1 MNSKQ
6 NASHSGNM
14 LRARCILIS
23 GIDGSGKTTLTKQI
37 AMDLQSHGCKHKL
50 VWIKAEHTFAFLISR
65 ILTAVGWRRSIA
77 NPNGVIITRL
87 ELPDNWFTRRI
98 WPLIE
103 FISVIPNIIFK
114 VKIPLL
120 LGNWV
125 LLDRF
130 TVDTIV
136 SVSLKV
142 KKSHFEKSFLAEL
155 LLSMIPKNC
164 VFFHLDIDL
173 ATMLK
178 RRPDIELSLGEV
190 KSALKLHIT
199 LSRRMNAITLKT
211 GVMTIEESR
220 KKILDVLFPR
230 LVPGISLEQR
240 TKLDFSI
247 VVPTCN
253 RTPRLKRLLL
263 SILRQEIL
271 PNTIVVVDQSDDSS
285 TLELANTMKPEF
297 SNKNI
302 SFKYVHT
309 NEKNSAR
316 ARNLG
321 AEYSNAKIVFLID
334 DDVTIPE
341 VYTKEILQV
350 YKTIPDAIGVQGLI
364 ANRGETEMRT
374 LSNRLEN
381 HLRRAFFLSHYGGN
395 SWNVMPSIN
404 DVVPFPLTRIIR
416 MQRMQGCCSYKREV
430 LSTFRFDEKL
440 EGWSF
445 LEDFELSYRVYKA
458 NIGSLYLT
466 PNARIVH
473 EEHMHMSGSAKVEAC
488 KKIVNRAYVFSK
500 LFRLSLRNCLIFY
513 WSIFGFQLTTI
524 MGTILGRRK
533 NKDKRMAIYLIEALF
548 YMLKH
553 YNEIKRQ
560 DLKGLCL

>member
-1 MNSKQ
+1 
-6 NASHSGNM
+6 
-14 LRARCILIS
+14 
-23 GIDGSGKTTLTKQI
+23 
-37 AMDLQSHGCKHKL
+37 
-50 VWIKAEHTFAFLISR
+50 
-65 ILTAVGWRRSIA
+65 
-77 NPNGVIITRL
+77 
-87 ELPDNWFTRRI
+87 
-98 WPLIE
+98 
-103 FISVIPNIIFK
+103 
-114 VKIPLL
+114 
-120 LGNWV
+120 
-125 LLDRF
+125 
-130 TVDTIV
+130 
-136 SVSLKV
+136 
-142 KKSHFEKSFLAEL
+142 
-155 LLSMIPKNC
+155 
-164 VFFHLDIDL
+164 
-173 ATMLK
+173 
-178 RRPDIELSLGEV
+178 
-190 KSALKLHIT
+190 
-199 LSRRMNAITLKT
+199 
-211 GVMTIEESR
+211 
-220 KKILDVLFPR
+220 
-230 LVPGISLEQR
+230 
-240 TKLDFSI
+240 
-247 VVPTCN
+247 
-253 RTPRLKRLLL
+253 
-263 SILRQEIL
+263 
-271 PNTIVVVDQSDDSS
+271 
-285 TLELANTMKPEF
+285 MKPEF

-500 LFRLSLRNCLIFY
+500 LFRFSLRNCLIFY